1 MTCLC
6 FYSQTYS
13 QRRKHYWV
21 MMRPWPNNRASP
33 SLESCFVWALDGM
46 PSFPTLHEPW
56 MECPCFLHPE
66 VVTLLGTYERCFI
79 SLIGAHRI
87 TYMPSRSTSHTSFMS
102 LVWHTLVL
110 TLQPALWG
118 QGLWKRLVVLRVV
131 SYQSLDHIEWHIS
144 WIGYHHTSFMGLGWL
159 AFVFTLR
166 PTPWGG
172 NTAGYRRGHVI
183 TTECPH
189 RLRVV
194 SYQSLDHIEL

>member
-66 VVTLLGTYERCFI
+66 VVTLLGTDERCFI
-79 SLIGAHRI
+79 SLVGPHRM
-87 TYMPSRSTSHTSFMS
+87 TYMPSRLTSHILHEPCMAHAHFDSTTC
-102 LVWHTLVL
+102 TLR
-110 TLQPALWG
+110 A
-118 QGLWKRLVVLRVV
+118 RLVKKVGSTFQEVNLESGGDWEPRQV
-131 SYQSLDHIEWHIS
+131 YPIS
-144 WIGYHHTSFMGLGWL
+144 HFRDIVKVES
-159 AFVFTLR
+159 
-166 PTPWGG
+166 
-172 NTAGYRRGHVI
+172 
-183 TTECPH
+183 
-189 RLRVV
+189 
-194 SYQSLDHIEL
+194 